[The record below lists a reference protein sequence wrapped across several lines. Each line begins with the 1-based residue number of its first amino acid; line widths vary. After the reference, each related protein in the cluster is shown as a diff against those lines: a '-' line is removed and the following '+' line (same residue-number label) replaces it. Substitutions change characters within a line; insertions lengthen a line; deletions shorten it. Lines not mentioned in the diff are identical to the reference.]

1 MVRYLIGIDFG
12 HGETTASY
20 IDLQETKPTLQHLNI
35 LDGNSDEAK
44 KVESCVCRD
53 KQSGEWRFANNFID
67 YASPDF
73 NIGFKAPMNEIT
85 PENKEAF
92 QAFICLVFE
101 HILHNQKFLS
111 YNSETGERNF
121 SLYMACPSGWN
132 KEDKT
137 QIHRYLEFFKEI
149 IPAEWVIKES
159 DASYYKFKDKEAFQ
173 SKSVLV
179 IDIGSSTIDFTS
191 YNEKGRNLT
200 EGYKHGASRVERDIL
215 KYFEQTNEACCEAIQ
230 ELKDAVQEDENKNI
244 RWKNAIIHYIKGQKE
259 EFYTKELAH
268 LSLDL
273 KNSRTITGLKKRPFD
288 DEAVDKVFMEGTI
301 LSSYI
306 YALRDDFM
314 TIAAQVQPEIVVL
327 TGGASRMPWL
337 QMLVK
342 DVFAQ
347 AKVLKDTNPSYV
359 VSDGIV
365 AYAYANYLRDK
376 RLREALDEFW
386 NEYTDQKLAEL
397 IFEEFNDSLRTIQLP
412 LIKIICDRFDNGKI
426 RDDAGMRSTQ
436 AIIPVMAAHN
446 NSILGD
452 NYNRIAADV
461 DKGLNTRLSNV
472 LEARIAEIF
481 AECYG
486 GHQVNASIRSNVSID
501 LQGQAINNT
510 WDEDKIGEITKE
522 VYADEI
528 FGIRLAD
535 GNIANDR
542 DTKEE
547 RQKFTTLFYQE
558 QEEVSVA
565 LSDDDLQDGVNVLKE
580 SITASLQSVCDLAP
594 FEIYQ

>member
-20 IDLQETKPTLQHLNI
+20 IDLQETKPTTQHLNI
-35 LDGNSDEAK
+35 RDGNSDEAK

-53 KQSGEWRFANNFID
+53 KKSGEWRFAGDFMD

-101 HILHNQKFLS
+101 HILKNQTFLR
-111 YNSETGERNF
+111 YNRETGERNF

-137 QIHRYLEFFKEI
+137 QIHQYLDFFKEI

-159 DASYYKFKDKEAFQ
+159 DAAYYKFKDKEVFQ

-191 YNEKGRNLT
+191 YNEEGRNLT

-215 KYFEQTNEACCEAIQ
+215 KHFEQANEAYREAVN
-230 ELKDAVQEDENKNI
+230 ELKDAIQKDENKNI
-244 RWKNAIIHYIKGQKE
+244 RWKNALVHYIKNLKE
-259 EFYTKELAH
+259 DFYTKELAQ

-273 KNSRTITGLKKRPFD
+273 KNSRILPGLRKRLFD
-288 DEAVDKVFMEGTI
+288 DVNIDKLFLEETI

-306 YALRDDFM
+306 SALRNDFK

-342 DVFAQ
+342 DVFVQ
-347 AKVLKDTNPSYV
+347 ARVLKDNNPSYV

-365 AYAYANYLRDK
+365 AYAYANYLRDE
-376 RLREALDEFW
+376 RLREALEEFW
-386 NEYTDQKLAEL
+386 NEYTDRKLAEL
-397 IFEEFNDSLRTIQLP
+397 IFKEFNDSLRAIQLP
-412 LIKIICDRFDNGKI
+412 LIKKICDRFDEGDIK
-426 RDDAGMRSTQ
+426 DGAGMRSTQ

-461 DKGLNTRLSNV
+461 DEGLNKRLSNV

-486 GHQVNASIRSNVSID
+486 GHQVNVSIRSNVSID
-501 LQGQAINNT
+501 LQGQAINNR
-510 WDEDKIGEITKE
+510 WDEDKIDEITRN
-522 VYADEI
+522 VYANE
-528 FGIRLAD
+528 FLGFRLAE
-535 GNIANDR
+535 GNIAKDR
-542 DTKEE
+542 ETKEE
-547 RQKFTTLFYQE
+547 RQKFTAWFYKE
-558 QEEVSVA
+558 QEEVSVV
-565 LSDDDLQDGVNVLKE
+565 LTDNDLQNGVNVLKE
-580 SITASLQSVCDLAP
+580 SIIASLQRVCDLAP

>member
-20 IDLQETKPTLQHLNI
+20 IDLQETKPMTHHLNI

-53 KQSGEWRFANNFID
+53 KQTGKWRLARNFFD
-67 YASPDF
+67 YSSPDF

-85 PENKEAF
+85 PENKKAF
-92 QAFICLVFE
+92 QAFIYLVFE
-101 HILHNQKFLS
+101 HILKNQTFFR
-111 YNSETGERNF
+111 YNPKTGERNF

-137 QIHRYLEFFKEI
+137 QIHQYLEFFKEI

-159 DASYYKFKDKEAFQ
+159 DAAYYKFKDKEAFQ

-200 EGYKHGASRVERDIL
+200 EGYKHGASRVERDIF
-215 KYFEQTNEACCEAIQ
+215 KYFELNDEGSCAAIR
-230 ELKDAVQEDENKNI
+230 ELKDAVQKDENKNI
-244 RWKNAIIHYIKGQKE
+244 RWKDAIIHYLKE
-259 EFYTKELAH
+259 LKEDFYTKEFVYLN
-268 LSLDL
+268 LDV
-273 KNSRTITGLKKRPFD
+273 KNSRILPGLKKRLFD
-288 DEAVDKVFMEGTI
+288 DVNIDKLFLEETI

-306 YALRDDFM
+306 SALRNDFT

-342 DVFAQ
+342 DIFAQ
-347 AKVLKDTNPSYV
+347 ARVLKDNNPSYV

-365 AYAYANYLRDK
+365 AYAYANYLRDQ
-376 RLREALDEFW
+376 RLREALEEFW
-386 NEYTDQKLAEL
+386 NEYTDQKLSEL
-397 IFEEFNDSLRTIQLP
+397 IFKEFNDSLRAIQLP
-412 LIKIICDRFDNGKI
+412 LIKTICDRFDEGEIK
-426 RDDAGMRSTQ
+426 DDAGMRSTQ
-436 AIIPVMAAHN
+436 AIIPVMAEHN
-446 NSILGD
+446 NSILGN

-461 DKGLNTRLSNV
+461 DEGLNNRLSNI

-486 GHQVNASIRSNVSID
+486 GHQVNVSIRSNVRID
-501 LQGQAINNT
+501 LQGQAINNK
-510 WDEDKIGEITKE
+510 WDENKIDEITRN
-522 VYADEI
+522 VYASD
-528 FGIRLAD
+528 FLGIRLAE
-535 GNIANDR
+535 GNIAKDR
-542 DTKEE
+542 VTKEE
-547 RQKFTTLFYQE
+547 RQKFTEWFYRE
-558 QEEVSVA
+558 QEVASVA
-565 LSDDDLQDGVNVLKE
+565 LTDNDLQNGIKVLKE